1 LTLLRSYDQVEAD
14 TVGRIVISLTM
25 QSHIRSRVRFA
36 QRLLDPDTLTS
47 DDPRDIV
54 LDILEELENKKAG
67 KKAGEEKKSGKK
79 VEGEVDEKKKVST
92 VRTRGSWRCFPRG
105 ARSLILIS
113 LPVGF
118 DSFSGRTGK
127 EAEMERRGQGR
138 QRGSQGGETFEARN
152 LNSRTESFAG

>member
-1 LTLLRSYDQVEAD
+1 VIDLELIRSIILAHDP
-14 TVGRIVISLTM
+14 T

-79 VEGEVDEKKKVST
+79 VEGEIDEEKKVST
-92 VRTRGSWRCFPRG
+92 
-105 ARSLILIS
+105 
-113 LPVGF
+113 
-118 DSFSGRTGK
+118 TGV
-127 EAEMERRGQGR
+127 
-138 QRGSQGGETFEARN
+138 
-152 LNSRTESFAG
+152 

>member
-1 LTLLRSYDQVEAD
+1 LKLIRSKTLAHNS
-14 TVGRIVISLTM
+14 T

-67 KKAGEEKKSGKK
+67 KKVGEEKTSGKK
-79 VEGEVDEKKKVST
+79 VDGEVDEKKKVSST
-92 VRTRGSWRCFPRG
+92 GIRGRKKGSGRCFPRG
-105 ARSLILIS
+105 PRLLILILIS
-113 LPVGF
+113 LRGCL

-127 EAEMERRGQGR
+127 EAKMERRGQGC
-138 QRGSQGGETFEARN
+138 QRGSKRGETFEARN
-152 LNSRTESFAG
+152 LNSRIESYAG